1 MLFKLKIIDRLLLN
15 SVLPVENDILTLKIV
30 RKIREDCSFDEA
42 ETKQIGFAKT
52 EDGSGTI
59 WKDNSVEKE
68 IEIGEKGVDII
79 FNALKE
85 MNKNKKLTENHFH
98 LYELF
103 VGDRV

>member
-30 RKIREDCSFDEA
+30 RKIREACSFDEA
-42 ETKQIGFAKT
+42 ETKAIGFSLSEDKT
-52 EDGSGTI
+52 STV
-59 WKDNSVEKE
+59 WKDDSIEKE
-68 IEIGEKGVDII
+68 IEIGEKGVEII
-79 FNALKE
+79 HDSLKE
-85 MNKNKKLTENHFH
+85 LNKQKKLTENHFH